1 MFVIFLNYVKQF
13 FLRFQMMGETARQN
27 VICSGNYEA
36 TEMYERA
43 IKENGPNVD
52 LLLGL
57 ADSQANNKKIHEA
70 INTYIRAYT
79 HGLPKPD
86 HLETLVDTVVSMA
99 RQNLPKRTKN
109 LADFTA
115 CTSCQGMLLDPVTLN
130 CGHSYCKACVLS
142 DSQFVA
148 CKKCGKPHKTTFRS
162 HVRTNIAVS
171 SVLEKLWSKELESAK
186 LTAEANK
193 LFQSG
198 HTDSAQENYSLAL
211 ELDSSNHIAASNRS
225 HAFLTAGQA
234 ASALKDAELV
244 IWLHPSLP
252 EGYFRKGASLVS
264 LGRYEEAAIAY
275 LHCVALDSHAGIAR
289 NEAKKLIH
297 NLLLR
302 HPLVSLSHSQSKI
315 KSNAFC
321 GYSLEQQRHL
331 TGSQGSLCSV
341 AGENDSESS
350 SSEDESVKNWNSEE
364 RRTTAIE
371 QGRVHKML
379 DRFFSETAH
388 QKDTEENLVR
398 RIADPSLI
406 DKFDFECP
414 LCMRIFWQPVTTPC
428 GHTFCRMCLDR
439 SFDHQPNCPLCK
451 TCLSNIQTDVQSF
464 KYLAERSRCITEFIE
479 VAIQT
484 LLPNDYAER
493 KTIYQEEMEELA
505 SAGKDPEHVIPLFVC
520 TIAYPT
526 VPCPLHVFEPRYR
539 LMIRQC
545 MESGSRQ
552 FGMCAYVPDQDH
564 GVAEY
569 GTMLD
574 IRDVQYFPDGRSV
587 VDTVGSRRFRIL
599 RKGMRDGYHTGAVE
613 FLRDEVPQG
622 MQVDETREIHDIV
635 RTAAESWFALLP
647 NDTKTR
653 ILQHFGPMPPVEAD
667 YLTHPNG
674 PAWAWW
680 LLAILPLDAR
690 AQLAILAM
698 TSLHR
703 RLDSLHRVLSF
714 LQSNNPI

>member
-148 CKKCGKPHKTTFRS
+148 CKKCGKPYKTTFRS

-275 LHCVALDSHAGIAR
+275 LHFVALDSHAGIAR

-451 TCLSNIQTDVQSF
+451 TCLSN
-464 KYLAERSRCITEFIE
+464 YLAERSRCITEFIE